1 MSEVKSFTVYDD
13 GGHCYCAVPLEY
25 LRELRIS
32 NLISTYSYINH
43 NAGVVYLEEDRDMG
57 VFCERMKADGI
68 EFTLNEE
75 FVEEIDY
82 IDDDGDE
89 CTMRWIHQFHTYE
102 GDEDCEDE
110 QNIEGLPDWLIDD
123 EEDFEDEDAD
133 YCDVCQEHK
142 SDCECIDDE
151 E

>member
-1 MSEVKSFTVYDD
+1 
-13 GGHCYCAVPLEY
+13 
-25 LRELRIS
+25 
-32 NLISTYSYINH
+32 
-43 NAGVVYLEEDRDMG
+43 
-57 VFCERMKADGI
+57 
-68 EFTLNEE
+68 
-75 FVEEIDY
+75 
-82 IDDDGDE
+82 
-89 CTMRWIHQFHTYE
+89 MRWIHQFHTYE

>member
-1 MSEVKSFTVYDD
+1 MSEVKTFTVYDD

-32 NLISTYSYINH
+32 NLISPYSYINH

-75 FVEEIDY
+75 FVEEVDY

>member
-75 FVEEIDY
+75 FVEEVDY